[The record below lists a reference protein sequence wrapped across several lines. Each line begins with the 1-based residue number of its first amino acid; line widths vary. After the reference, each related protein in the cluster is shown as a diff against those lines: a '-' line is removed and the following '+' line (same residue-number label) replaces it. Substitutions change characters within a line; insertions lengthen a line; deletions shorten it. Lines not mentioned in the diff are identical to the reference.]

1 MKQQFMP
8 IMELTRMIKVLWR
21 RRRQVKP
28 SQSMFQTILMDWIMT
43 NIREVQVF
51 LADMMVQHAL
61 TMKLPITHH
70 TIQLYLLP
78 VTTDNTDTI
87 QQDNMEKIYCRKEEF
102 LKTQ

>member
-51 LADMMVQHAL
+51 LADMMVQQAL

-78 VTTDNTDTI
+78 VTTGERDIT
-87 QQDNMEKIYCRKEEF
+87 QQDNMERTCCHRPEF